1 MELKRRLLVGGIDQN
16 LDPFPGRL
24 FDDQADRALFR
35 VSTRLHEHEGSLF
48 IARNQLL
55 SFATSVDDSLETHWP
70 EEIPNA
76 ASG

>member
-1 MELKRRLLVGGIDQN
+1 MELKRRLLVGGVDQN

-24 FDDQADRALFR
+24 FGGRADAALLG
-35 VSTRLHEHEGSLF
+35 VSARLHERQGSLF
-48 IARNQLL
+48 IARSQLL
-55 SFATSVDDSLETHWP
+55 SLAMSVDDLLEAHWP